1 MNSSLWKKPVV
12 LGACIVSLVWI
23 GLALDY
29 LSQAGWW
36 SHRYEL
42 APAEFVGTLLSQ
54 CLPLALIW
62 FVVVWILHKK
72 QLQEETQMLQ
82 NYMQQLMF
90 PTEEGAAYTQALTS
104 TLRDQIKEFK
114 KVFALVAEQSQ
125 NMRTDLRTWLQELAR
140 IIDHADK
147 HTLTSIR
154 QMARHVQ
161 ILAKSMEKANAT
173 TQEVTQSLQMRS
185 TILQKAADNTVQ
197 TAAQITALLA
207 KNKEQI
213 EAVTHTVLTS
223 VDRAQEGLGQ
233 ARTIAQAFAANNQ
246 GLDAILTRYEADTQQ
261 CQERLSNNA
270 QQLIHSVQEQG
281 RILEAETDKLLG
293 RLTTAQTQTLEQ
305 AQQVQSHTD
314 QALQQLN
321 KFNTQIS
328 LQAENIQQSV
338 DGLEEHLS
346 ILQKTDLAPQLDQL
360 KKISQEAAKHI
371 SATKDNLDSLQLDSF
386 MTDARLILSHLSQFS
401 IDMTHIF
408 SPKAEEGLWKK
419 YYAGDVS
426 AFMRHLLTALSKEK
440 RDKLQKL
447 YQTDTSYRIAVTR
460 YLAEFDAFSAKIQ
473 TNGKK
478 ELLLPLLVGSD
489 AGRLYMIL
497 KQCHSAPTTKG
508 GAS

>member
-1 MNSSLWKKPVV
+1 MNLSLWKKPLV
-12 LGACIVSLVWI
+12 LGASIVSLVWI
-23 GLALDY
+23 GMAMDY

-62 FVVVWILHKK
+62 FAVIWVLHKK

-125 NMRTDLRTWLQELAR
+125 TMRTDLRTWLQELAR

-147 HTLTSIR
+147 HTLTSIK

-161 ILAKSMEKANAT
+161 MLAKAMEKANET
-173 TQEVTQSLQMRS
+173 TQEVTQSLQVRS
-185 TILQKAADNTVQ
+185 GILQKAADNTVQ
-197 TAAQITALLA
+197 TAAQITALL
-207 KNKEQI
+207 KQNKEQI
-213 EAVTHTVLTS
+213 EAVTRTVLAS
-223 VDRAQEGLGQ
+223 VDRAQDGLGQ
-233 ARTIAQAFAANNQ
+233 ARTIAQAFAANNK
-246 GLDAILTRYEADTQQ
+246 GLDDILTRYEADTQQ
-261 CQERLSNNA
+261 CQERLTNNA
-270 QQLIHSVQEQG
+270 AQLIETVHEQG

-305 AQQVQSHTD
+305 TQQVQTHTD

-328 LQAENIQQSV
+328 LQADNIQQSV
-338 DGLEEHLS
+338 DNLEEHLAV
-346 ILQKTDLAPQLDQL
+346 LQKTDLAPQLDNL
-360 KKISQEAAKHI
+360 KKIAQEAAKHVGE
-371 SATKDNLDSLQLDSF
+371 TKNNLDSLQLDSF

-401 IDMTHIF
+401 IDITHIF

-426 AFMRHLLTALSKEK
+426 AFMRHLLSALSKEK
-440 RDKLQKL
+440 RDKLKKL
-447 YQTDTSYRIAVTR
+447 YQTDPSYRIAVTR
-460 YLAEFDAFSAKIQ
+460 YLAEFDAFSAKTQ

-478 ELLLPLLVGSD
+478 EMLLPLLIGSD
-489 AGRLYMIL
+489 AGRLYMLL
-497 KQCHSAPTTKG
+497 KQCHSAPSTQG
-508 GAS
+508 ESS